1 MSPTRSGSNY
11 SIQSNASGTGHSSH
25 KSKRQNCQP
34 RGEVQMEDA
43 RTSTSSQRLA
53 ITFYTLL
60 ESPEAYITAI
70 SICRSEIFS
79 TGNSGN
85 IPVSVKELLYGGK
98 EAGVG
103 TYYQL
108 VDR

>member
-1 MSPTRSGSNY
+1 MSPTKSESNY
-11 SIQSNASGTGHSSH
+11 SIKSNGSGTGHSSH
-25 KSKRQNCQP
+25 KSKRQECQP

-43 RTSTSSQRLA
+43 RTSTSSQMLA
-53 ITFYTLL
+53 ITFDTLL

-70 SICRSEIFS
+70 PVLISEIFS

-85 IPVSVKELLYGGK
+85 IPVSVQFLYGGK
-98 EAGVG
+98 AAGVG
-103 TYYQL
+103 TSYQL